1 MVRDRSK
8 AGVVRSAAYL
18 LSGVPLGVG
27 CLLVIVATA
36 GAGVALLPVAIGV
49 VPLILLCQL
58 GIPVARVERRRL
70 GWVSP
75 GPVRAALRSSCA
87 GGWWRRSKARLRER
101 VTWQE
106 LGYTALLAT
115 LLWVFDLIV
124 VLVGVVLPGAM
135 IAAPLVVALSPSEWV
150 PSGAAMVRSG
160 LVWAIVP
167 LGAAVL
173 AAAVFVLPAAAG
185 ARARVSRAMLE
196 PARGGDELELV
207 EVRRSR
213 ARMVDQ
219 HEAER
224 RRIERD
230 LHDGAQQRLTSLA
243 MVLGLARTQLDG
255 GSGPGALVDRAHTE
269 AKLALAE
276 LGDLIRGIH
285 PKILSDRGLDAALG
299 DLADRCALP
308 VRVDTAVGTRLP
320 DSAESAA
327 YYAVS
332 EALTNVVKHS
342 GADRAEVVA
351 RYQQGVLL
359 VEIRDNGRG
368 GADQEGGGGLSGLA
382 DRASVVGGTVALSS
396 PPGGPTV
403 VRVRIPSEPLP

>member
-1 MVRDRSK
+1 MVRDRSR

-27 CLLVIVATA
+27 CLLAIVATA
-36 GAGVALLPVAIGV
+36 GVGVALTPVAIGLG
-49 VPLILLCQL
+49 PLLLLCQL
-58 GIPVARVERRRL
+58 GIPVARLERRRL
-70 GWVSP
+70 RWVSP
-75 GPVRAALRSSCA
+75 APVPVALRSPGA

-101 VTWQE
+101 ATWQE

-115 LLWVFDLIV
+115 LLWVFDLLV
-124 VLVGVVLPGAM
+124 VLVGVILPCAM
-135 IAAPLVVALSPSEWV
+135 ILAPLVVAFSPAEWV

-160 LVWAIVP
+160 LAWVIVP
-167 LGAAVL
+167 LGVIALAV
-173 AAAVFVLPAAAG
+173 AVFVLPAAAA
-185 ARARVSRAMLE
+185 ARARVTRVMLE
-196 PARGGDELELV
+196 PARGDDEFELV

-213 ARMVDQ
+213 ARMADQ
-219 HEAER
+219 HETER

-243 MVLGLARTQLDG
+243 MVLGLARTGLDA
-255 GSGPGALVDRAHTE
+255 GSGPGALVERAHTE

-308 VRVDTAVGTRLP
+308 VRLDTAVGVRLP

-351 RYQQGVLL
+351 RYQEGVLL

-368 GADQEGGGGLSGLA
+368 GADQHAGGGLTGLA
-382 DRASVVGGTVALSS
+382 DRSAVVGGTVALAS

-403 VRVRIPSEPLP
+403 VRVRIPGEPLP

>member
-1 MVRDRSK
+1 MVRDRSR
-8 AGVVRSAAYL
+8 AGVVRSVAYL

-36 GAGVALLPVAIGV
+36 GAGVALAPVAIGLG
-49 VPLILLCQL
+49 PLLLLCQL
-58 GIPVARVERRRL
+58 GIPVARLERRRL
-70 GWVSP
+70 RWVSP
-75 GPVRAALRSSCA
+75 EPVPVALRSSGA

-101 VTWQE
+101 ATWQE

-115 LLWVFDLIV
+115 LLWVFDLLV
-124 VLVGVVLPGAM
+124 VLVGVVLPCAM
-135 IAAPLVVALSPSEWV
+135 ILAPLVVAVSPSGWV

-160 LVWAIVP
+160 LAWVIVP
-167 LGAAVL
+167 LGAVALAV
-173 AAAVFVLPAAAG
+173 AVFVLPAAAG
-185 ARARVSRAMLE
+185 ARARVTRVMLE
-196 PARGGDELELV
+196 PARGGEFELV

-243 MVLGLARTQLDG
+243 MMLGLARTQLDA
-255 GSGPGALVDRAHTE
+255 GSGPGALVDRAHAE

-308 VRVDTAVGTRLP
+308 VRLDTAVGARLP

-351 RYQQGVLL
+351 RYQEGVLL

-368 GADQEGGGGLSGLA
+368 GADQHAGGRLTGLR
-382 DRASVVGGTVALSS
+382 DRAGVVGGAVGQSS
-396 PPGGPTV
+396 PPGRPTQ
-403 VRVRIPSEPLP
+403 VRLPKPS

>member
-1 MVRDRSK
+1 M
-8 AGVVRSAAYL
+8 RSAAYL

-36 GAGVALLPVAIGV
+36 GAGVALAPVAIGV
-49 VPLILLCQL
+49 GPLLLLCQL
-58 GIPVARVERRRL
+58 GIPVARLERRRL
-70 GWVSP
+70 RWVSP
-75 GPVRAALRSSCA
+75 VPVAVALRPPGA

-101 VTWQE
+101 GTWQE

-115 LLWVFDLIV
+115 LLWAFDLIV
-124 VLVGVVLPGAM
+124 VLVGVVLPCTM
-135 IAAPLVVALSPSEWV
+135 ILAPLVVALSPSEWV
-150 PSGAAMVRSG
+150 PAGAAMVRSG
-160 LVWAIVP
+160 LAWVIVP
-167 LGAAVL
+167 IGAIAL
-173 AAAVFVLPAAAG
+173 AAAVFVLPAAAA
-185 ARARVSRAMLE
+185 ARARVTRVMLE
-196 PARGGDELELV
+196 PARGGDEFELV

-243 MVLGLARTQLDG
+243 MVLGLARTQLDA

-308 VRVDTAVGTRLP
+308 VRLDTAVGARLP

-351 RYQQGVLL
+351 RYQEGVLL

-368 GADQEGGGGLSGLA
+368 GADQHAGGGLAGLA
-382 DRASVVGGTVALSS
+382 DRSAVVGGTVALSS

>member
-1 MVRDRSK
+1 MGRS
-8 AGVVRSAAYL
+8 VVYL
-18 LSGVPLGVG
+18 LCGVPLGVG

-36 GAGVALLPVAIGV
+36 AAGVAMLPVVIGV
-49 VPLILLCQL
+49 VPLLLLCQL
-58 GIPVARVERRRL
+58 GIPVARLERRRL
-70 GWVSP
+70 RWVDP
-75 GPVRAALRSSCA
+75 APVAVSYRPLAA
-87 GGWWRRSKARLRER
+87 GGWWRRATVRLRER

-106 LGYTALLAT
+106 LGHAALLAT
-115 LLWVFDLIV
+115 LLWVFDLLV
-124 VLVGVVLPGAM
+124 VLVLVVLPIAM
-135 IAAPLVVALSPSEWV
+135 FLAPLVVAVFPSEWV
-150 PSGAAMVRSG
+150 PAGAAMVESG
-160 LVWAIVP
+160 LVWVIVP
-167 LGAAVL
+167 LGLVALAVAAF
-173 AAAVFVLPAAAG
+173 AVPAAAA
-185 ARARVSRAMLE
+185 ARAKVARVMLE
-196 PARGGDELELV
+196 PARGGEEFELV

-243 MVLGLARTQLDG
+243 MLLGLARAQLDVD
-255 GSGPGALVDRAHTE
+255 SGPGALVDRAHTE

-308 VRVDTAVGTRLP
+308 VRLDTAVRTRLP

-327 YYAVS
+327 YYVVS

-342 GADRAEVVA
+342 GAERAEIVA
-351 RYQQGVLL
+351 RYQEGVLR
-359 VEIRDNGRG
+359 VEIRDDGCG
-368 GADQEGGGGLSGLA
+368 GADQRGGDGLTGLA
-382 DRASVVGGTVALSS
+382 DRSAVVGGTVALAS

-403 VRVRIPSEPLP
+403 VRVSIPSEPVT